1 MNGNTWFR
9 VYNDLPNNPK
19 YFGLTYAQRS
29 LFIEYLCLWSANLY
43 RKNTETHKIA
53 FSLRRKTKEVERDM
67 AALVNA
73 NLLLEDGTPKGW
85 DERQYSTD
93 LSTLRVRKHREKK
106 AASAGAEKRFGNVS
120 CNADGNVSGTVQN
133 RTEQNRTEQT
143 VEPCGSVSPLQGEN
157 NALGDAVPYPPSDPE
172 NPPPMEPPGADDY
185 VGAEFEPPITE
196 AEAVWFGERAG
207 LTREASVECWNYWVG
222 RDWIP
227 PKANFRMSR
236 AAAKAQ
242 LANWKTN
249 RAVFAARDA
258 KAGGYQLR
266 TEVPV
271 EDTRPDIHAVP
282 TALRP
287 ATSAKEMYGGEDPN
301 AGLEE

>member
-1 MNGNTWFR
+1 MNGKFWFK

-29 LFIEYLCLWSANLY
+29 LFVEYLCIWNAELAQ
-43 RKNTETHKIA
+43 KNTASSKIA
-53 FSLRRKTKEVERDM
+53 FILRRKPKEVERDM
-67 AALVNA
+67 AELVKA
-73 NLLLEDGTPKGW
+73 NLILNDGTPKGW
-85 DERQYSTD
+85 DERQQGLETSAD
-93 LSTLRVRKHREKK
+93 RMRRLRERRKREPVKEPRGRDATGDVTGDVTSDAQRRKEKK
-106 AASAGAEKRFGNVS
+106 REEK
-120 CNADGNVSGTVQN
+120 
-133 RTEQNRTEQT
+133 TEG
-143 VEPCGSVSPLQGEN
+143 PCGPVSPLQGEN
-157 NALGDAVPYPPSDPE
+157 NALGDAVPDLPGEPE
-172 NPPPMEPPGADDY
+172 NPPPIEPPGADDY
-185 VGAEFEPPITE
+185 VGAELEPPITE
-196 AEAVWFGERAG
+196 AEAVWYGERVG

-227 PKANFRMSR
+227 PRANFRMSR